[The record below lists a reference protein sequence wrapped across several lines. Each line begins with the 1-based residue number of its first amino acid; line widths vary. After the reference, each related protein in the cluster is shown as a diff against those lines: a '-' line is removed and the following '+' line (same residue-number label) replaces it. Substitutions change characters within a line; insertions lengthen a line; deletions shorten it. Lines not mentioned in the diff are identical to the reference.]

1 MHIEPRRVFHS
12 FHWIS
17 PVPTL
22 LFLGKSGNTAC
33 HSFKK
38 NNSSSFT
45 APLFSAWKRDINSQ
59 IRSLRPPSLQK
70 RIRDAYNVS
79 IFEILFIWSILNY
92 IPRCESRLRR
102 SWHPFRRG
110 KNLGDVE
117 LIRVYGGHNKQR
129 YILTGWGKERRVRKG
144 GRGIAISTTSS
155 SCMHARWIIHR
166 HVIWQKHLRAPCKM
180 RFKDHERCV
189 CCSVSTSLP
198 ASTNNFKDRSSPTSL
213 LHFVSVHIRYM
224 RDMRDENREREEN
237 YSFHPNPHWNLYDL
251 DNFPQVIRA
260 RSAKMEFSFLSRPPR
275 EVWKIYSVSRV

>member
-22 LFLGKSGNTAC
+22 LFLGKSGNTAW

-129 YILTGWGKERRVRKG
+129 YILTGWGKERRVRKV
-144 GRGIAISTTSS
+144 GRFYGWPWYRDFHDVIALY
-155 SCMHARWIIHR
+155 ARQ
-166 HVIWQKHLRAPCKM
+166 V
-180 RFKDHERCV
+180 
-189 CCSVSTSLP
+189 
-198 ASTNNFKDRSSPTSL
+198 
-213 LHFVSVHIRYM
+213 
-224 RDMRDENREREEN
+224 N
-237 YSFHPNPHWNLYDL
+237 YSPACHMTKA
-251 DNFPQVIRA
+251 PQGAVQNA
-260 RSAKMEFSFLSRPPR
+260 
-275 EVWKIYSVSRV
+275 V